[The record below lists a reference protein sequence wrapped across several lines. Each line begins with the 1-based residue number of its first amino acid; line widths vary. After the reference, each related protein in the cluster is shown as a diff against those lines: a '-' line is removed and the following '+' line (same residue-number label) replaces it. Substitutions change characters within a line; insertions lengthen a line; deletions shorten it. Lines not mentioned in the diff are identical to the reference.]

1 MLNKVESRL
10 SGNQGASHRRKKIA
24 VYPGSFDPAT
34 YGHLD
39 IIARSAKIFDKLIV
53 AVISNPNKKPLF
65 SISER
70 VRILKNT
77 IKEKN
82 VEILSF
88 EGLLVNFM
96 KKKNAT
102 IIVRGLR
109 AVSDFEYEFQ
119 MTLTNRKLH
128 PEIETVFLTPAEKW
142 TYISSTLVKEIA
154 SLGGNVKCFVP
165 PLVEVTLKKMTP
177 AKKNT

>member
-1 MLNKVESRL
+1 MPKHSM
-10 SGNQGASHRRKKIA
+10 KKKSAGGGKRIA

-70 VRILKNT
+70 VKILKNT

-82 VEILSF
+82 VIVESF
-88 EGLLVNFM
+88 DGLLVNFM
-96 KKKNAT
+96 KKKKAK
-102 IIVRGLR
+102 IIIRGLR

-119 MTLTNRKLH
+119 MALTNRKLH
-128 PEIETVFLTPAEKW
+128 PDIETVFLTPAEKW
-142 TYISSTLVKEIA
+142 TYLSSTLVKEIA
-154 SLGGNVKCFVP
+154 GLGGGIKCFVP
-165 PLVEVTLKKMTP
+165 TIVERMLKD
-177 AKKNT
+177 KNSF

>member
-1 MLNKVESRL
+1 M
-10 SGNQGASHRRKKIA
+10 KKIA

-39 IIARSAKIFDKLIV
+39 IITRSAEIFDKLLV
-53 AVISNPNKKPLF
+53 AVISNPNKQPLF

-77 IKEKN
+77 VNKKN

-88 EGLLVNFM
+88 DGLLVNFM
-96 KKKNAT
+96 KKINAK

-119 MTLTNRKLH
+119 MALTNRKLH

-154 SLGGNVKCFVP
+154 SLKGSVRCFVP
-165 PLVEVTLKKMTP
+165 PIVEQMFKI
-177 AKKNT
+177 KNNLTK

>member
-1 MLNKVESRL
+1 MR
-10 SGNQGASHRRKKIA
+10 KIA

-39 IIARSAKIFDKLIV
+39 IIERSAKIFDKLLV
-53 AVISNPNKKPLF
+53 VVISNPNKKPLF
-65 SISER
+65 SVSER
-70 VRILKNT
+70 VKMLKVVVHHAGWAN
-77 IKEKN
+77 KKN

-88 EGLLVNFM
+88 DGLLVDFM
-96 KKKNAT
+96 KKKNAK
-102 IIVRGLR
+102 IIIRGLR

-119 MTLTNRKLH
+119 MALTNRKLY

-154 SLGGNVKCFVP
+154 SLGGHVQCFVP
-165 PLVEVTLKKMTP
+165 PIVEQMLKN
-177 AKKNT
+177 KKTA

>member
-1 MLNKVESRL
+1 M
-10 SGNQGASHRRKKIA
+10 KKIA

-39 IIARSAKIFDKLIV
+39 IITRSAKIFDKLIV

-70 VRILKNT
+70 VKILKNT
-77 IKEKN
+77 VKEKN
-82 VEILSF
+82 VTVESF
-88 EGLLVNFM
+88 DGLLVNFM
-96 KKKNAT
+96 KKKNAK

-119 MTLTNRKLH
+119 MALTNRKLH

-154 SLGGNVKCFVP
+154 SLKGSVKCFVP
-165 PLVEVTLKKMTP
+165 PMVEQMLKNKKTVTT
-177 AKKNT
+177 NGH

>member
-1 MLNKVESRL
+1 M
-10 SGNQGASHRRKKIA
+10 KKIA
-24 VYPGSFDPAT
+24 VYPGSFDPTT

-39 IIARSAKIFDKLIV
+39 IITRSAKIFDKLIV

-70 VRILKNT
+70 VKILKNT
-77 IKEKN
+77 VKDATLKN

-88 EGLLVNFM
+88 DGLLVNFI
-96 KKKNAT
+96 KKKNAK

-119 MTLTNRKLH
+119 MALTNRKLH
-128 PEIETVFLTPAEKW
+128 PEIETVFLTPTEKW

-154 SLGGNVKCFVP
+154 SLKGSVKCFVP
-165 PLVEVTLKKMTP
+165 PMVEVMLKNIKSRIE
-177 AKKNT
+177 AHE